1 MNELTVKSADLPAL
15 ATEEVKQCVDLIGDA
30 IQALKSKRNA
40 AGHIGASKAVID
52 EMDAQIREYSAMK
65 LKAEIELGKRTAA
78 METNQGARNDFVDSD
93 YKVTKGSQLAKIG
106 MRRDQASDYERMAKH
121 EAVVSDYIDRQ
132 LERGETPTKAGA
144 MQEIRNALPKPKT
157 AGQMARENIREI
169 QSAPVVDIRSAET
182 IRQEQRIIDRE
193 TADGVERKLH
203 NAIVSI
209 GWYVDVQ
216 PSDIHLVKRTMHEAE
231 ISSLLDELLDGIGYL
246 SKIISVLEGSK

>member
-1 MNELTVKSADLPAL
+1 
-15 ATEEVKQCVDLIGDA
+15 
-30 IQALKSKRNA
+30 
-40 AGHIGASKAVID
+40 
-52 EMDAQIREYSAMK
+52 MK

-78 METNQGARNDFVDSD
+78 MPKAVNQNDALCHSAAER
-93 YKVTKGSQLAKIG
+93 TKAEALSEMGLPHQ
-106 MRRDQASDYERMAKH
+106 RASDYERMAKH